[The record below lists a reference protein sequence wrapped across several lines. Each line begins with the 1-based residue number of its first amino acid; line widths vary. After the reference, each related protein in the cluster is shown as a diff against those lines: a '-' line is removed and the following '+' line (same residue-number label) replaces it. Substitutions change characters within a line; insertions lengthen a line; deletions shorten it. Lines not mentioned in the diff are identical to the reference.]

1 MSRGPSSVSDSMWVT
16 TDAGPS
22 GIILTRIVI
31 RGWVY
36 LTLPVTSSS
45 LLSSEVIVELQ
56 VGWNE
61 YHDVRVDES
70 QFLYARLNPTCY
82 FIFDIV
88 LQWP

>member
-1 MSRGPSSVSDSMWVT
+1 MWVT

-36 LTLPVTSSS
+36 LTLPVTSSP

-70 QFLYARLNPTCY
+70 QFYALVSTLRTTSSL
-82 FIFDIV
+82 I
-88 LQWP
+88 